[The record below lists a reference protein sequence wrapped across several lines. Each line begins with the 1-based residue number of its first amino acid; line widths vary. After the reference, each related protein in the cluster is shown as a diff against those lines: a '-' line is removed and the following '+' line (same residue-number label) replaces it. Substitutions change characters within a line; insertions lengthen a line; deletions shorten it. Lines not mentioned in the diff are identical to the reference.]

1 MFDKLKIK
9 FIVINMSL
17 LTSVFIAIFSTIFYI
32 TYSNVNNQV
41 KIDLDFLVNNRKL
54 PPHVIYVITELDKEN
69 KIDNIVKSFDTEINT
84 DSFQEVIYD
93 ILNKNKSYDIV
104 NIDDSPYSYLIH
116 KSEFGTKIAFIDR
129 TNIQN
134 LLIELFKSFF
144 VIISLSL
151 ILLLLISI
159 YFTNKSIEP
168 IKEAFDKQK
177 EFITNASHELK
188 TPLTIIKTNLS
199 LILSNKND
207 TINNQIKWINYIN
220 DQTNRMSTLINEMLS
235 LSKLDIDENKI
246 ILEKI
251 NIRNIIESMLL
262 MFDAIIYENN
272 ITLETNISKDLFIN
286 GNKENIK
293 KLFSI
298 LMDNAIKYTNKNGKI
313 NVYLYSKKNKIIL
326 IVENT
331 GYGIPKESIDKIFER
346 FYRVDDSRHIET
358 GGYGIG
364 LSIANAIVKQHS
376 GKIFAN
382 SELNKTT
389 SFIVELPQQK

>member
-144 VIISLSL
+144 IIISLSL

-220 DQTNRMSTLINEMLS
+220 DQTNRMSTLINEMLT

-251 NIRNIIESMLL
+251 NISNIIESMLL

-376 GKIFAN
+376 GNIFAN

>member
-144 VIISLSL
+144 IIISLSL

-220 DQTNRMSTLINEMLS
+220 DQTNRMSTLINEMLT

-251 NIRNIIESMLL
+251 NISNIIESMLL

-358 GGYGIG
+358 GGYGVG

-376 GKIFAN
+376 GNIFAN

>member
-144 VIISLSL
+144 IIISLSL

-220 DQTNRMSTLINEMLS
+220 DQTNRMSTLINEMLT

-251 NIRNIIESMLL
+251 NISNIIESMLL

-331 GYGIPKESIDKIFER
+331 GYDIPKESIDKIFER

-376 GKIFAN
+376 GNIFAN